1 MIQDGCVEKTRI
13 EYVRNGQRVVGTVEV
28 ASEFVF
34 VAGNFEGVGGLGRY
48 GGITVGNEVV
58 SERRRKLWPRDLWR
72 VRRVDGL

>member
-13 EYVRNGQRVVGTVEV
+13 EYVRNGQRVVGTVKV

-34 VAGNFEGVGGLGRY
+34 VAGNFEGGWWAWQVWGRQAMK
-48 GGITVGNEVV
+48 VV